1 MTSTATVLLLY
12 VPGTVTSLRVK
23 SEEYHAEGLTSS
35 LTCEG
40 GGSE

>member
-1 MTSTATVLLLY
+1 ME
-12 VPGTVTSLRVK
+12 RVK

-40 GGSE
+40 GGGRKILLD